1 MKKIAFLAALLASQS
16 AMAEPAH
23 LTYEKLID
31 CVELSLTL
39 DDMLREIQV
48 QEGLDGLQVSN
59 SPGRQMTTRDKFN
72 DAANQFNAQC
82 SYTTYSQDELAMIC
96 TNEPY
101 DTSMFCKTMAW

>member
-1 MKKIAFLAALLASQS
+1 MKKIAFLAALIASQS

-31 CVELSLTL
+31 CVELSLSL
-39 DDMLREIQV
+39 DGLLKEIQL
-48 QEGLDGLQVSN
+48 QEGLDGMKVSTT
-59 SPGRQMTTRDKFN
+59 PVRQKNVRDEFN
-72 DAANQFNAQC
+72 DTANRFNAQC

-101 DTSMFCKTMAW
+101 DTSMFCQTMAW